1 MVAEVDP
8 GAEYVVPMDRLESF
22 YDEPGEYGWIME
34 GHKHGFGLTSVII
47 TQTAPRGGPP
57 LHVHDTEEVHVLPE
71 CHLAYVIGDSTF
83 EVEGACVVN
92 IPARVPHTF
101 LNIGAAPAR
110 IVCFWPANDFW
121 NNYDELG
128 PNPLLARYGADARGA

>member
-1 MVAEVDP
+1 MAAEDSPHV
-8 GAEYVVPMDRLESF
+8 EYVIPMDRLETF

-34 GHKHGFGLTSVII
+34 GSKHGFGLTSIII

-57 LHVHDTEEVHVLPE
+57 LHTHNTEEVHVLPQ
-71 CHLAYVIGDSTF
+71 CRLAYVIGDSTF
-83 EVEGACVVN
+83 EAEGPCIVN
-92 IPARVPHTF
+92 IPAHVPHTF
-101 LNIGAAPAR
+101 LNIGTEPIR

-128 PNPLLARYGADARGA
+128 TNPLLERYDINPTSA